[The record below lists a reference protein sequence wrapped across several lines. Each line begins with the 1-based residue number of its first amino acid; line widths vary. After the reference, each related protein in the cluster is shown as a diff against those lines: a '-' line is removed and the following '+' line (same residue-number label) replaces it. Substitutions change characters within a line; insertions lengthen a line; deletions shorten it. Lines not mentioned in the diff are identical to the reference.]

1 MFEINE
7 NSISIDLL
15 YDDEIIGPQIRNI
28 QIDSNFQ
35 QLINDGIISLNN
47 FKVQFCFEKLFYY
60 VLYINRKKKNNF

>member
-7 NSISIDLL
+7 KSVSIDLL

-35 QLINDGIISLNN
+35 QLINAGIITLNN
-47 FKVQFCFEKLFYY
+47 FKVQFCLRNYFYY
-60 VLYINRKKKNNF
+60 ILFINRKKN